1 MKALKVIA
9 QVIGYLIIAL
19 AAVMLVSGAPWA
31 CVFLLIVGGLELWI
45 TSRLLRPKPDPEP
58 AVEITE
64 EEKAARDK
72 RIAEAKEKG
81 VACCPYCGSTSIF
94 ITYGKVDGR
103 VRHCT
108 CISCGKV
115 FQPGQKP

>member
-1 MKALKVIA
+1 MKILRIIA
-9 QVIGYLIIAL
+9 QVVGYLVIAL

-31 CVFLLIVGGLELWI
+31 SAFLLIVGGLELWL
-45 TSRLLRPKPDPEP
+45 TSCLLRPKPDPAP
-58 AVEITE
+58 AEDLTE
-64 EEKAARDK
+64 EEKTARDK

-94 ITYGKVDGR
+94 ITYGKMDGR

>member
-1 MKALKVIA
+1 MKTLRIIA
-9 QVIGYLIIAL
+9 QAVGYLVIAL

-31 CVFLLIVGGLELWI
+31 CVFLLIVGGLELWF
-45 TSRLLRPKPDPEP
+45 TSRLLRPKPAHEP
-58 AVEITE
+58 AEKISE
-64 EEKAARDK
+64 EEKIAREK
-72 RIAEAKEKG
+72 RIADAREKG

-94 ITYGKVDGR
+94 ITYGKMDGR

>member
-1 MKALKVIA
+1 MKALKVITKIA
-9 QVIGYLIIAL
+9 GYLGIAV
-19 AAVMLVSGAPWA
+19 AALMLFIGETGA
-31 CVFLLIVGGLELWI
+31 CVFLLLAGGFNLWI
-45 TSRLLRPKPDPEP
+45 SSRLLRPELAPEP
-58 AVEITE
+58 EGEMTE
-64 EEKAARDK
+64 EEKTARDK

-94 ITYGKVDGR
+94 ITYGKMDGR